1 MPKFKKTE
9 EELETHFDKWLFVFK
24 HLSRLQSRPQK
35 LQDKIFE
42 KLFESAEIAKFTSEE
57 REAYE
62 ESLKYYRDI
71 KNIVDTSREEGK
83 IEGKIEGKVERS
95 IEIAKQLKKNGV
107 SPQIIQQS
115 TGLSMEE
122 IDQLPS

>member
-1 MPKFKKTE
+1 MSGLNEKYINPLTDFGFK
-9 EELETHFDKWLFVFK
+9 
-24 HLSRLQSRPQK
+24 
-35 LQDKIFE
+35 

-83 IEGKIEGKVERS
+83 VERS